1 MRTNVQAEQCTLFNL
16 TGKKFLCPKSKH
28 YIAQWEIC
36 IGGVKKQKRKNLL
49 IRFVILF
56 GEVSHYFRYITF
68 IRHICVSHS
77 CVVGKMVRVMGSAAM
92 KRDSEWKTEF
102 GEHMTSELAERH
114 KEPASR
120 IQ

>member
-1 MRTNVQAEQCTLFNL
+1 MRYRITSATLLSFA
-16 TGKKFLCPKSKH
+16 TYAHDAHHTHTQGP
-28 YIAQWEIC
+28 
-36 IGGVKKQKRKNLL
+36 R
-49 IRFVILF
+49 
-56 GEVSHYFRYITF
+56 
-68 IRHICVSHS
+68 VSHS
-77 CVVGKMVRVMGSAAM
+77 CVVGKMVMVMGSAAM